1 MLKFGMKIL
10 RNKRTNIALAFLI
23 VAAGFLFGVWPLSLL
38 GIVFVAVL
46 GHSVSTI
53 LLGLLLDVVYGVPT
67 GFLHMMYFPFSIFAA
82 ISVLAHALIR
92 GRIRTTQ
99 TDTL

>member
-10 RNKRTNIALAFLI
+10 RNRRTNIAFAFLI
-23 VAAGFLFGVWPLSLL
+23 VAAGFLFGVWQLSLL
-38 GIVFVAVL
+38 GIVFAAAL
-46 GHSVSTI
+46 GHSVSAI
-53 LLGLLLDVVYGVPT
+53 FLGLLLDVVYGVPV
-67 GFLHMMYFPFSIFAA
+67 GFLHMMYFPFSLFAA
-82 ISVLAHALIR
+82 ISVLTRALIR